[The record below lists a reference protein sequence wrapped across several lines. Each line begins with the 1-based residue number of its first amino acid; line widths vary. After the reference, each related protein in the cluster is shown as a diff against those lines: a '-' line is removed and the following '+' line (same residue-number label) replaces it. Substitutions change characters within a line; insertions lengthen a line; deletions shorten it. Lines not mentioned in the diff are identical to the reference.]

1 MASHPEDTIVSEKL
15 SDGRGVIQQ
24 LDGSPRLG
32 RFGVVS
38 RAPASTTV
46 SCYFVEYVVP
56 MHLIA
61 LGFIYAHDLL
71 FRCLVIVILP
81 SQTVIFIFG
90 GITSHEV
97 VTLNCCWDVD
107 LATLPIAYHYKQ
119 RQYQSPFW

>member
-1 MASHPEDTIVSEKL
+1 MASRPEDTIVSEKL

-46 SCYFVEYVVP
+46 SFVILEYVVP

-61 LGFIYAHDLL
+61 LGFIYAHD
-71 FRCLVIVILP
+71 
-81 SQTVIFIFG
+81 FIIM
-90 GITSHEV
+90 ITDRPAGMVRE
-97 VTLNCCWDVD
+97 NNK
-107 LATLPIAYHYKQ
+107 KQ
-119 RQYQSPFW
+119 AWYISRNGTEQFYGAFKV